1 MNKIFTQRGKHEIKH
16 FFPKEPFPSSY
27 SKIYNFTGDTDVN
40 QPKKIIISEE
50 MEIIALSSTDLKT
63 VIFESFK
70 EIKNKQQ
77 IKKQQKK
84 MEANKVEYKS
94 KQIKNPL
101 EKN

>member
-1 MNKIFTQRGKHEIKH
+1 MKLNIF
-16 FFPKEPFPSSY
+16 FSKEPLPSSY
-27 SKIYNFTGDTDVN
+27 SKISNFTGDTDVN

-77 IKKQQKK
+77 IKKQQQK

-101 EKN
+101 EKIKS

>member
-1 MNKIFTQRGKHEIKH
+1 
-16 FFPKEPFPSSY
+16 
-27 SKIYNFTGDTDVN
+27 
-40 QPKKIIISEE
+40 